1 MAVEGDIISNP
12 STGERR
18 VLKGGKWEA
27 MPSAVS
33 EPVAIPPGWRT
44 RYQLPGMLNPSEGQ
58 AEPNTRA
65 VTAAVRT
72 ATEGAI
78 ISNPVTG
85 ERLVLTDGK
94 WEPVRSGVTA
104 AFDFARSV
112 ASGVTGGFN
121 DEISAALNSALS
133 GDTYEESLAIERKRN
148 AEIPLGTQIGG
159 EIVGSIAVTAAT
171 LGAVNLAPVAV
182 ASRIG
187 AMFSKLPKFLQTTGL
202 GALWG
207 GLYGAGSA
215 EGDSTDRLEGAAWG
229 TALGAATGG
238 GIHGGAKALGSGLK
252 AIKGIAKARVTPE
265 KQAATLLGQK
275 LAADGVTPD
284 QVLTRL
290 RELGPQATIADAAG
304 DNVIGL
310 ARGVVGITG
319 SGKEKITRTLKVR
332 GLGESD
338 RVSRSVTRDL
348 GPKDYFASEAAFLLK
363 LQMGARAAYGE
374 AYHANPN
381 IQSAALD
388 KVLQAPSAQ
397 DALKKAA
404 KIAGDN
410 RVSGSEPWLVD
421 VGEELIEL
429 ARIAA
434 LHAGGDAV
442 GNPGVSRGLSLQ
454 TWNYVKIGLDA
465 LLDNPSNKNELTG
478 ALTTSGKAIYGVQKE
493 LVAALDKA
501 TGGKKSLYAAAR
513 KQYAG
518 DAKVLESLRE
528 GLKFNTLLPEQIKR
542 HLAGLSDASREAY
555 RKGAAQAILK
565 IVEST
570 PDTASVARRLH
581 ATKMS
586 RDRIAAVFPDRKR
599 YMDYARRMVAEQ
611 KFTETQQAIGS
622 GSRTAPMT
630 EEIADLARTAGHGGA
645 VVGSSMGVASPLV
658 VAGIMRNKA
667 RQAVNVLAG
676 GGGGVNKT
684 LAGWLVTRNRADQ
697 LRILDLVRPHAV
709 PPSGTGGI
717 QKATVGTI
725 AAGSDNLDSLPPPA
739 TDSQGPL
746 EIPGVSAI
754 LKGMTPKAVSK
765 IQAALQE

>member
-1 MAVEGDIISNP
+1 
-12 STGERR
+12 
-18 VLKGGKWEA
+18 
-27 MPSAVS
+27 
-33 EPVAIPPGWRT
+33 
-44 RYQLPGMLNPSEGQ
+44 MLNPAEGQ

-65 VTAAVRT
+65 VTA
-72 ATEGAI
+72 TEGAI
-78 ISNPVTG
+78 IVNPVTG

-94 WEPVRSGVTA
+94 WEPVRSGVTT

-159 EIVGSIAVTAAT
+159 EIVGSIAVTAA
-171 LGAVNLAPVAV
+171 LAPVAV

-215 EGDSTDRLEGAAWG
+215 EGDITDRLEGAAWG
-229 TALGAATGG
+229 TALGAVTGG

-252 AIKGIAKARVTPE
+252 AIKAIAKARVTPE

-319 SGKEKITRTLKVR
+319 SGKEKITGTLKVR

-348 GPKDYFASEAAFLLK
+348 GPQDYFASEAAFLLK
-363 LQMGARAAYGE
+363 LRRGARAAYRE

-397 DALKKAA
+397 NALKKAA
-404 KIAGDN
+404 KIAGDD

-478 ALTTSGKAIYGVQKE
+478 ALTTSGKAIYGVQKA

-570 PDTASVARRLH
+570 PDAASVARRLH

-630 EEIADLARTAGHGGA
+630 EEIADLARTAGHVGA

-676 GGGGVNKT
+676 GVAESTKLWRVGLLLAIAPTNCVFLIWCAHT
-684 LAGWLVTRNRADQ
+684 LF
-697 LRILDLVRPHAV
+697 
-709 PPSGTGGI
+709 
-717 QKATVGTI
+717 
-725 AAGSDNLDSLPPPA
+725 
-739 TDSQGPL
+739 PL
-746 EIPGVSAI
+746 AEPGAYRRR
-754 LKGMTPKAVSK
+754 
-765 IQAALQE
+765 Q